1 MNEQDKILAESVLNR
16 LMKNSSVTGLRFF
29 TPQLLLDGPTDI
41 NQECYINLSSN
52 WKIFE
57 SLPNAFPEELE
68 ELTQEE
74 EELNI
79 HSLRGEEV
87 QKVKISYPWPHLIIH
102 FKSGKVLYMIGKDEQ
117 YEAWTAGL
125 TNFGQTSDRWLVVAC
140 PGGGLA
146 VWTPENKEKV

>member
-1 MNEQDKILAESVLNR
+1 MNEADKILAEAVLNR

-29 TPQLLLDGPTDI
+29 TPQLLLDGPKHI
-41 NQECYINLSSN
+41 KQECFIKLSSN

-57 SLPNAFPEELE
+57 SFPNEFPEELDDI
-68 ELTQEE
+68 TPQK

-87 QKVKISYPWPHLIIH
+87 EKVRILYPWPYLLIH
-102 FKSGKVLYMIGKDEQ
+102 FKSGKVLYLIGKDEQ

-125 TNFGQTSDRWLVVAC
+125 TNFGKTSDNCLVIAC
-140 PGGGLA
+140 PGGELT
-146 VWTPENKEKV
+146 VWTPENNEQV